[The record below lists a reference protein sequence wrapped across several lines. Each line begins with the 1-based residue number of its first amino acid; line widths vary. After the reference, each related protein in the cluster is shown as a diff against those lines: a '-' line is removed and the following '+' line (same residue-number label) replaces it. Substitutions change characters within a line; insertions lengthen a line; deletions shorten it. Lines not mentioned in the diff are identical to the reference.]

1 MLTIILLAL
10 VGAIIAAVIGTIWYS
25 DKTPMGRIHMKY
37 LGFYQ
42 LSPEEQKKKIAEVK
56 PIMWKMYVGQLIL
69 SFLTTLSVVSIITMS
84 MHNGLPFT
92 IAIIFVIMN
101 WLCFMV
107 PIIGS
112 GILWGNCDRSIAW
125 KKFFSDISANLVTLV
140 VVALLARLF
149 V

>member
-1 MLTIILLAL
+1 MLTVILLAL
-10 VGAIIAAVIGTIWYS
+10 VGAVIAAVIGTLWYS
-25 DKTPMGRIHMKY
+25 DKTPMGRIHMRY

-69 SFLTTLSVVSIITMS
+69 SFLTTFSVVFIITMS
-84 MHNGLPFT
+84 MRNGLSFGMSMM
-92 IAIIFVIMN
+92 FVVMN

-125 KKFFSDISANLVTLV
+125 KKFLSDISSNLVTLIA
-140 VVALLARLF
+140 VALLARLF